1 MIAGIEMDYNM
12 DCWKRDSLN
21 VFQMFKAGSEIFE
34 ILKKCCYSTNAL
46 QELAFYQLVCLS
58 SFYSII

>member
-1 MIAGIEMDYNM
+1 MIARIEMDYNM

-34 ILKKCCYSTNAL
+34 ISNAL
-46 QELAFYQLVCLS
+46 QELAFY
-58 SFYSII
+58 